1 MPATCV
7 KDFAITITEFR
18 LMAYWTL
25 DESAGGDGGP
35 RIDDVEGIVL
45 TPTGGTTWTGGG
57 KIGAAVRWFAFNTG
71 TLGSQ
76 LTEPDLLYNGTGIAF
91 FGWIRIPLA
100 LAGTQAPLVN
110 YKFIDNGG
118 GVVGELDCTYD
129 ADTTTINCV
138 LSGFGAPI
146 SIALVQNIADSA
158 FHFFVIWYD
167 IADRKLHIS
176 IDNGVVTDSPT
187 ALASILL
194 GFPNGRLTF
203 IKLSALIDVILDEF
217 GIFVGT
223 PTAACRTALY
233 NGTLGITWPAAETA
247 CN

>member
-7 KDFAITITEFR
+7 KDFALTIKEFS

-25 DESAGGDGGP
+25 NENAGGSGGP
-35 RIDDVEGIVL
+35 RIDNVDGIVL
-45 TPTGGTTWTGGG
+45 NPTADTTWTGGG
-57 KIGAAVRWFAFNTG
+57 KISRAVRWAVFDTG
-71 TLGSQ
+71 TLESQ
-76 LTEPDLLYNGTGIAF
+76 ATEPDLLYNGTGMAF
-91 FGWIRIPLA
+91 FGWIRIPA
-100 LAGTQAPLVN
+100 AGAGEEAPLFN
-110 YKFIDNGG
+110 YKFIDGG
-118 GVVGELDCTYD
+118 GAVVGELDCAFD
-129 ADTTTINCV
+129 NDTTTINCV

-158 FHFFVIWYD
+158 FHFFVVWYD
-167 IADRKLHIS
+167 IADKKIHIS
-176 IDNGVVTDSPT
+176 IDNGVVNDSAT

-203 IKLSALIDVILDEF
+203 EKLGNLSDVIIDEF
-217 GIFVGT
+217 GIFTGV

-233 NGTLGITWPAAETA
+233 NGGAGVTWPAVETA